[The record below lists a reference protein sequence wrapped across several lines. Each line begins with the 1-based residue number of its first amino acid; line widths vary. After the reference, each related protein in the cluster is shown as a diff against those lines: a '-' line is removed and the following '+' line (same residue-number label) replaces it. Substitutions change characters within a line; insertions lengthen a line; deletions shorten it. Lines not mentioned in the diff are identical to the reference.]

1 MCAVCLCGLR
11 RSVLLL
17 EDKTAIG
24 RVEEV
29 FGPLTMPLYALR
41 YGGPQPPPA
50 GLAAGARIF
59 FTGQCRLECGS
70 ACWNETFVAAPL
82 PYCLRSACGHASKHG

>member
-1 MCAVCLCGLR
+1 MC

-17 EDKTAIG
+17 EDKTPLG

-50 GLAAGARIF
+50 ALAAGARVF
-59 FTGQCRLECGS
+59 FTGGCFCLWGTHQRLGWGS
-70 ACWNETFVAAPL
+70 GLYPGGE
-82 PYCLRSACGHASKHG
+82 G

>member
-1 MCAVCLCGLR
+1 MGQPVFSTPTKSPPQHAAANFNHRSRPSTHDRSTHTPLPTHPVCPQR

-17 EDKTAIG
+17 EDKTPIG

-41 YGGPQPPPA
+41 Y
-50 GLAAGARIF
+50 
-59 FTGQCRLECGS
+59 THGS
-70 ACWNETFVAAPL
+70 TNAV
-82 PYCLRSACGHASKHG
+82 